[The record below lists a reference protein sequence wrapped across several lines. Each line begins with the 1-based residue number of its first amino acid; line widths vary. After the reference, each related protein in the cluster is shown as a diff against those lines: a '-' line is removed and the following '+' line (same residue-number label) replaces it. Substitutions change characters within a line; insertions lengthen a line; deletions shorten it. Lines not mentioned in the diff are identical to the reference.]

1 MEHQPPPFFKT
12 GPTPLARLLIFSA
25 LSIAV
30 LVADVRFNYLV
41 SLRQVAAVVIY
52 PLQRIAAAP
61 AGIARRIGDFFVTHG
76 SLRGENA
83 RLTQENFDNAALLL
97 QLKALQVENAQLR
110 ELLAARERLGTDL
123 VAAEV
128 LYAARDPF
136 SRKVVIDKGSQDDIR
151 AGQVA
156 VDNRGV
162 VGQVTRVYPWL
173 SEVTLVTDKGQF
185 VPVQNLRNGLRS
197 ILSGTGSDGAVELR
211 FVPPNADFETGDEL
225 VTSGIDGVYPPGLPV
240 ARVTNVERGAD
251 QIFARVTGV
260 PLGGVANHTHLLI
273 AGGGRDLPP
282 RPPADEPASPRPRK
296 SRKG

>member
-1 MEHQPPPFFKT
+1 
-12 GPTPLARLLIFSA
+12 
-25 LSIAV
+25 
-30 LVADVRFNYLV
+30 
-41 SLRQVAAVVIY
+41 
-52 PLQRIAAAP
+52 
-61 AGIARRIGDFFVTHG
+61 
-76 SLRGENA
+76 
-83 RLTQENFDNAALLL
+83 
-97 QLKALQVENAQLR
+97 
-110 ELLAARERLGTDL
+110 LLATRERLGTEL

-211 FVPPNADFETGDEL
+211 FVSPNADFETGDEL

-240 ARVTNVERGAD
+240 ARVTKVERGAD

-273 AGGGRDLPP
+273 AGGSRDLPP
-282 RPPADEPASPRPRK
+282 RPSADEPKSPRPKK

>member
-1 MEHQPPPFFKT
+1 MEHQPPPFFRT
-12 GPTPLARLLIFSA
+12 GPTPLVRLLIFST
-25 LSIAV
+25 LSLAV

-41 SLRQVAAVVIY
+41 ALRQVAAVVIY

-61 AGIARRIGDFFVTHG
+61 AGIARRIGDFLVTHG

-97 QLKALQVENAQLR
+97 QLKALQAENAQLR

-136 SRKVVIDKGSQDDIR
+136 SRKVVIDKGSQDNIR

-185 VPVQNLRNGLRS
+185 VPVQNLRNGLRA
-197 ILSGTGSDGAVELR
+197 ILSGTGGDGILELR

-240 ARVTNVERGAD
+240 ARVTKVERGAD

-273 AGGGRDLPP
+273 AAGSRDLPP
-282 RPPADEPASPRPRK
+282 RPSADEPKSPRPKK

>member
-1 MEHQPPPFFKT
+1 MDHQPPPFFRT
-12 GPTPLARLLIFSA
+12 GPSPLARLLICST
-25 LSIAV
+25 LSLAF
-30 LVADVRFNYLV
+30 LVADVRFNYLGA
-41 SLRQVAAVVIY
+41 LRQVTAVVIY

-76 SLRGENA
+76 SLRA
-83 RLTQENFDNAALLL
+83 DYSRLTQENFDNAALLL
-97 QLKALQVENAQLR
+97 QLKALQAENAQLR
-110 ELLAARERLGTDL
+110 DLLAARERLGTEL

-197 ILSGTGSDGAVELR
+197 ILSGTGSDGALELR

-240 ARVTNVERGAD
+240 ARVTNVERVAD
-251 QIFARVTGV
+251 KIFARVTGV

-273 AGGGRDLPP
+273 AGGSRDLPP
-282 RPPADEPASPRPRK
+282 RPSADEPISPRPKK

>member
-1 MEHQPPPFFKT
+1 MDHQPPPFFRT
-12 GPTPLARLLIFSA
+12 GPSPLARLLICST
-25 LSIAV
+25 LSLAF
-30 LVADVRFNYLV
+30 LVADVRFNYLGA
-41 SLRQVAAVVIY
+41 LRQVTAVVIY

-76 SLRGENA
+76 SLRA
-83 RLTQENFDNAALLL
+83 DYSRLTQENFDNAALLL
-97 QLKALQVENAQLR
+97 QLKALQAENAQLR
-110 ELLAARERLGTDL
+110 DLLAARERLGTEL

-185 VPVQNLRNGLRS
+185 VPVQNVRNGLRAV
-197 ILSGTGSDGAVELR
+197 LSGTGSDGTLELR
-211 FVPPNADFETGDEL
+211 FIPVNADYQNGDEL

-240 ARVTNVERGAD
+240 ARVTQIERAAD
-251 QIFARVTGV
+251 QIFARITCT
-260 PLGGVANHTHLLI
+260 PLGGVANHAHLLVVT
-273 AGGGRDLPP
+273 GSRELPP
-282 RPPADEPASPRPRK
+282 RPVDEKKQVRAKKPRK
-296 SRKG
+296 S

>member
-1 MEHQPPPFFKT
+1 MEHQPPPFFRT

-25 LSIAV
+25 LSLAV
-30 LVADVRFNYLV
+30 LVADVRFNYLG

-97 QLKALQVENAQLR
+97 QLKALQAENAQLR
-110 ELLAARERLGTDL
+110 ELMAARERLGTEL

-136 SRKVVIDKGSQDDIR
+136 SRKVVIDKGSQDNIR

-185 VPVQNLRNGLRS
+185 VPVQNLRNGLRA
-197 ILSGTGSDGAVELR
+197 ILSGTGSDGALELR
-211 FVPPNADFETGDEL
+211 FVPTNADFESGDEL

-240 ARVTNVERGAD
+240 ARVTEVERSAEKM
-251 QIFARVTGV
+251 FTRVIGV
-260 PLGGVANHTHLLI
+260 PLGGVANHTHVLI
-273 AGGGRDLPP
+273 AGGSRDLPP
-282 RPPADEPASPRPRK
+282 APSADEPKSPRPKK

>member
-1 MEHQPPPFFKT
+1 MEHQPPPFFRT

-25 LSIAV
+25 LSLAF
-30 LVADVRFNYLV
+30 LVADVRFNYLH
-41 SLRQVAAVVIY
+41 SLRQVAAVVVY

-61 AGIARRIGDFFVTHG
+61 ASIVRRIGDFFVTHG
-76 SLRGENA
+76 SLRAENA

-97 QLKALQVENAQLR
+97 RLKALQAENAQLR
-110 ELLAARERLGTDL
+110 DLLAARERLGTKL
-123 VAAEV
+123 IAAEV
-128 LYAARDPF
+128 LYVARDPF
-136 SRKVVIDKGSQDDIR
+136 SRKVMIDKGSQDDIR

-173 SEVTLVTDKGQF
+173 SEVTLVTDKDQF

-197 ILSGTGSDGAVELR
+197 ILSGTGSDGTLELR
-211 FVPPNADFETGDEL
+211 FVPSNADFEPGDEL

-240 ARVTNVERGAD
+240 ARVTSVERAAN

-260 PLGGVANHTHLLI
+260 PLGGVANHAHLLI
-273 AGGGRDLPP
+273 TGGSRDLPP
-282 RPPADEPASPRPRK
+282 RPSADEPKSPRPKK